1 MKRKSL
7 LVSTVVLATI
17 LVVVV
22 SASFSSKPL
31 KTSPFEPLKISGH
44 IVLTIHR
51 VDGSIEVY
59 ETDNTV
65 MTNGK
70 TYVRDALTDGAT
82 VAEVQ
87 YIALSTDT
95 TATPPATW
103 TNLPSEVTGNG
114 LDRATGTISDD
125 GDTGFKVEKTFTAT
139 AQQLNIQ
146 MSGLCWGAN
155 SGGGTPDDGTL
166 FAAAHFTSVN
176 LEDGDSLTVTWTIT
190 IT

>member
-1 MKRKSL
+1 MNRKPVLISA
-7 LVSTVVLATI
+7 TVLAAF
-17 LVVVV
+17 LLAAV
-22 SASFSSKPL
+22 SAAYISMQGMTLSS
-31 KTSPFEPLKISGH
+31 EPLKVSGH

-114 LDRATGTISDD
+114 LDRATGALSDD

-155 SGGGTPDDGTL
+155 SGGATPDDGTL